1 MASAEPA
8 ADRAKKPPDPQTP
21 LFNRYYELLVW
32 LTTRTKGFPREYR
45 FVLGQ
50 RILETAYTCY
60 RYLIR
65 AKKVSD
71 AARSAALLEADI
83 LLDVLR
89 AEIRMAHEL
98 RCLSV
103 EQYAQ
108 GAGLVNEVGRMLG
121 TWRSPSG

>member
-1 MASAEPA
+1 MATAQPA
-8 ADRAKKPPDPQTP
+8 TRNAKKSSDPQTP
-21 LFNRYYELLVW
+21 LFTRYYELLVW
-32 LTTRTKGFPREYR
+32 LTARVKGFPREYR

-50 RILETAYTCY
+50 RILETAYACY

-71 AARSAALLEADI
+71 SARPAALLEADI
-83 LLDVLR
+83 LLDILR
-89 AEIRMAHEL
+89 SEIRMAHEL

-121 TWRSPSG
+121 AWRSP

>member
-1 MASAEPA
+1 MASAEPVKGKT
-8 ADRAKKPPDPQTP
+8 KKSPDPQTP
-21 LFNRYYELLVW
+21 LFTRYYELLVW
-32 LTTRTKGFPREYR
+32 LTARVKGFPREYR

-71 AARSAALLEADI
+71 AARPAALLEADI
-83 LLDVLR
+83 LLDILR
-89 AEIRMAHEL
+89 TEIRMAHEL
-98 RCLSV
+98 GCLSI

-121 TWRSPSG
+121 TWRSP